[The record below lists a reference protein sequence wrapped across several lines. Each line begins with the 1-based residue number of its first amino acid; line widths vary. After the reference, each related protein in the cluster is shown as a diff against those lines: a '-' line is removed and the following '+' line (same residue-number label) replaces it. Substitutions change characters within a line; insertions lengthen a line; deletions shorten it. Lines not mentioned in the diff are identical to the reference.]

1 MSANSFPRAAAI
13 EASLELLAERCADPT
28 PRVYERLFAE
38 HPNMRPHF
46 WRDTNGAVKGEM
58 LSRVFEA
65 ILDFVGER
73 HYAHMMIQTEM
84 VTHEGYDIPRE
95 IFGTFFRTVAETA
108 REILAAEWTPE
119 FETAWDELLTELDRY
134 IAQTPRSDVV
144 SPFHQAR
151 VAAFEAGST
160 PATPLL

>member
-1 MSANSFPRAAAI
+1 VSANAFPRAAAI

-28 PRVYERLFAE
+28 PLVYERLFAE
-38 HPNMRPHF
+38 YPNMRPHF

-65 ILDFVGER
+65 ILDFIGER

-95 IFGTFFRTVAETA
+95 IFGTFFRTVAKTA

-119 FETAWDELLTELDRY
+119 FETAWSELLIELDHY
-134 IAQTPRSDVV
+134 IQGTPRSDVA
-144 SPFHQAR
+144 SPFHRAR
-151 VAAFEAGST
+151 VAAFEAGAVPSYSK
-160 PATPLL
+160 